1 MIECK
6 VLQLKIQIQERK
18 NQYIDFKWN
27 YTTIYGIKLDKNEK
41 T

>member
-1 MIECK
+1 MACK
-6 VLQLKIQIQERK
+6 VLQLKSQNQERK
-18 NQYIDFKWN
+18 NQYIDFNWN